1 MKIER
6 SKNTSKNIVFGSILK
21 IYQIVMPFIIRTV
34 MIYQLGVGYLGL
46 NSLFASILQIL
57 NMAELGVGNAMVYSM
72 YKPIADDDEK
82 KICALMRLYRLY
94 YRIIGLIILCAGIII
109 VPFLPRLI
117 KGDIPGGL
125 NLYILYGLN
134 LGATVL
140 TYWLFAYKNCI
151 IVAHQ
156 RNDVISKITLFA
168 ESFKYFLQIS
178 MLVIFKNYY
187 VFLIIAI
194 ASQIINNVVTAIC
207 AQKMFPNFRPEGKL
221 DYKEIRE
228 INRKVKDLFTAK
240 VGGTITSSADTVVI
254 SAFLG
259 LTVLAIYQNY
269 YFVISSLMAFV
280 AVIYDSCAAGIGN
293 SLVIESK
300 EKNYQIF
307 SAISLVI
314 FWLTGWCTVCLLCL
328 FQPFMKIWVGD
339 KLVLDYSIVICICI
353 YFFVYELVKMFCMF
367 KDAAGIWHQDRFR
380 PLISSL
386 INLVLNLMTVKWLGL
401 YGVVL
406 STVISQVVISIPWL
420 LHNLFT
426 TMYESKMKDYLKKI
440 GLYIIVLFLGV
451 IPAFI
456 ICAIIPDK
464 GIWLFAIKIII
475 CIILPNIIYIILFR
489 KTAEFKY
496 ICTLAEKVLPSRL
509 NFIVRIIKG

>member
-207 AQKMFPNFRPEGKL
+207 AQ
-221 DYKEIRE
+221 
-228 INRKVKDLFTAK
+228 
-240 VGGTITSSADTVVI
+240 
-254 SAFLG
+254 
-259 LTVLAIYQNY
+259 
-269 YFVISSLMAFV
+269 
-280 AVIYDSCAAGIGN
+280 
-293 SLVIESK
+293 
-300 EKNYQIF
+300 
-307 SAISLVI
+307 
-314 FWLTGWCTVCLLCL
+314 
-328 FQPFMKIWVGD
+328 
-339 KLVLDYSIVICICI
+339 
-353 YFFVYELVKMFCMF
+353 
-367 KDAAGIWHQDRFR
+367 
-380 PLISSL
+380 
-386 INLVLNLMTVKWLGL
+386 
-401 YGVVL
+401 
-406 STVISQVVISIPWL
+406 
-420 LHNLFT
+420 
-426 TMYESKMKDYLKKI
+426 
-440 GLYIIVLFLGV
+440 
-451 IPAFI
+451 
-456 ICAIIPDK
+456 
-464 GIWLFAIKIII
+464 
-475 CIILPNIIYIILFR
+475 
-489 KTAEFKY
+489 
-496 ICTLAEKVLPSRL
+496 
-509 NFIVRIIKG
+509 